1 MSINN
6 FWSHRDLN
14 RYIGLYRRLQ
24 KNRDDKMALVR
35 KRLEAGYY
43 LTDEIADAAA
53 ATMLGLQ
60 PEQRPPHAT

>member
-1 MSINN
+1 MSTNN

-24 KNRDDKMALVR
+24 KSRDEKIALVR

-43 LTDEIADAAA
+43 LTDEIAHAAA
-53 ATMLGLQ
+53 ARMLGLP